1 MLDTKGQPIIQP
13 LLDTLADTFIKWK
26 LTANEVTGI
35 AVSIGIA
42 ASVWIYIDMVWLG
55 ITFLWLSGLLDAV
68 DGTMARKTKPSAVG
82 TVLDVTFDRVVEGGI
97 ILVLA
102 IKYPEHAVV
111 LLLLMFSILIAMTLF
126 LTIGNVARNSG
137 RKSFHYATGIAERT
151 EGFILL
157 TLMVIFAPTWLFW
170 TTLLFIVI
178 EVLSTILRFTA
189 FVKEER
195 ELHERT

>member
-55 ITFLWLSGLLDAV
+55 IAFLWLSGLLDAV

-102 IKYPEHAVV
+102 IKYPEYSVV

-126 LTIGNVARNSG
+126 LTIGNVARNSR
-137 RKSFHYATGIAERT
+137 RKSFHYATGLAERT

-157 TLMVIFAPTWLFW
+157 TVMVIFAPTWLFW

-178 EVLSTILRFTA
+178 EVLSTVLRFTA

>member
-55 ITFLWLSGLLDAV
+55 IAFLWLSGLLDAV

-102 IKYPEHAVV
+102 IKYPEYSVV

-137 RKSFHYATGIAERT
+137 RKSFHYATGLAERT

-157 TLMVIFAPTWLFW
+157 TVMVIFAPTWLFW

-178 EVLSTILRFTA
+178 EVLSTVLRFTA

>member
-26 LTANEVTGI
+26 LTANGVTGI

-55 ITFLWLSGLLDAV
+55 IAFLWLSGLLDAV

-102 IKYPEHAVV
+102 IKYPEHSVV

-137 RKSFHYATGIAERT
+137 RKSFHYATGLAERT

-157 TLMVIFAPTWLFW
+157 TVMVIFAPTWLFW